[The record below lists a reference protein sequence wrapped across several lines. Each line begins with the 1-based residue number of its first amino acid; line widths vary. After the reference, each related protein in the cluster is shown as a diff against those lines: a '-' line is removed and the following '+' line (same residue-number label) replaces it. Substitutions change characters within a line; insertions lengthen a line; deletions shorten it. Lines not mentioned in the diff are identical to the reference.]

1 MCVCVS
7 WSAAVQA
14 SLSNGP
20 AFNAVLQQHLKSAAF
35 PCPVSG
41 FVAKGEADLGLVHCM
56 HAWVQRRRLGFGPLH
71 ACVSA
76 ADGDMLV
83 LPWPLDVLVTVCVC
97 VCRGPC
103 VGTPGTEA
111 TASLIHKCC
120 CVRRFWILGKG
131 SRNELYTPMHFQGR
145 VRRIR
150 GSPRLL
156 FACLPCHGRSCV
168 HPPPPSH
175 PLTGPD
181 GIRPGRSRLGLV
193 CLSYPRVLN
202 VT

>member
-1 MCVCVS
+1 MCGFVSVVRAAGCGLWWGDHVRGVKPLPFLRGPFSFVFAELQNRLYCRVCCVCFVR

-56 HAWVQRRRLGFGPLH
+56 HAWQRRRLGCGPLH

-97 VCRGPC
+97 VCVCVCRGPC

-111 TASLIHKCC
+111 TAS
-120 CVRRFWILGKG
+120 
-131 SRNELYTPMHFQGR
+131 PDPQM
-145 VRRIR
+145 
-150 GSPRLL
+150 LL
-156 FACLPCHGRSCV
+156 RA
-168 HPPPPSH
+168 
-175 PLTGPD
+175 
-181 GIRPGRSRLGLV
+181 
-193 CLSYPRVLN
+193 
-202 VT
+202 

>member
-97 VCRGPC
+97 VCV
-103 VGTPGTEA
+103 VGHAWE
-111 TASLIHKCC
+111 
-120 CVRRFWILGKG
+120 RRERK
-131 SRNELYTPMHFQGR
+131 
-145 VRRIR
+145 
-150 GSPRLL
+150 
-156 FACLPCHGRSCV
+156 
-168 HPPPPSH
+168 
-175 PLTGPD
+175 PLQA
-181 GIRPGRSRLGLV
+181 
-193 CLSYPRVLN
+193 
-202 VT
+202 